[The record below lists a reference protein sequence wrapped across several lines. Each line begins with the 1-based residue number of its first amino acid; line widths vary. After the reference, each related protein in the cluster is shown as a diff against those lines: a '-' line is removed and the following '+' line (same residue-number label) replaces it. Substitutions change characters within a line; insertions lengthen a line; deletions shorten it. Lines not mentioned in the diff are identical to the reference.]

1 MCPLPL
7 QLLSKNHLFLI
18 FWNGVDLPPSYLD
31 NVFKYTVFFLTA
43 PLRVCVWSHEYFFL
57 IQKLSCTAKVSS
69 STILLDVCYMECSL
83 SCGKDENCG
92 AYFVKEESGYQC
104 FLIELDDDGNYKN
117 RASLVDSTSVKYY
130 YSMSDYE

>member
-1 MCPLPL
+1 MI
-7 QLLSKNHLFLI
+7 QHFDKVGGNYYGAWADHTKNKLLF
-18 FWNGVDLPPSYLD
+18 
-31 NVFKYTVFFLTA
+31 TQ
-43 PLRVCVWSHEYFFL
+43 YFFL

-117 RASLVDSTSVKYY
+117 KADLVDSTSVKYY